1 MLVQD
6 SEGQPRQEQHH
17 RKGLMAK
24 ELAEDENAYRI
35 HCQEVKLYEDSFLN
49 RERRKKKTK
58 TLGEGDDACE
68 VAGRPLF
75 GSRWLLS
82 FAHVSVPR
90 KAAERTV
97 AQGLPRRS
105 PRKTGNVRGERARFT
120 SHVPIARS
128 FFLTHERRASQ
139 TLRPPNETRRG
150 SGERITFSVVRRG
163 GNVLSPMAEEEAR
176 PRSQEGAMPSHS
188 KRPLRGQAKGNVS
201 IFHGDSREPL
211 PATPYPAV
219 PSSAQPCP
227 AQPHPRERER
237 AERERKSRESRERE
251 QRES

>member
-1 MLVQD
+1 
-6 SEGQPRQEQHH
+6 
-17 RKGLMAK
+17 MAK

-35 HCQEVKLYEDSFLN
+35 HCQEVKLYEDTFLN

-105 PRKTGNVRGERARFT
+105 PRKTGERTRGTCE
-120 SHVPIARS
+120 VYLARS
-128 FFLTHERRASQ
+128 PRAFLFSYAHAHERRASQ
-139 TLRPPNETRRG
+139 TLRPQNETRRG

-237 AERERKSRESRERE
+237 ESRAREKEQREQRERE